1 MQQQLQQHTTPNQL
15 SVPALALLGVFG
27 GIVAVHLGVILFVL
41 GLDSLDM
48 TVSHALAVT
57 AAQATVVLA
66 WLLISAASASLLV
79 LYTRSVSAER
89 ARLRLTHYS
98 CNTR

>member
-1 MQQQLQQHTTPNQL
+1 MLQPYTNPNPL
-15 SVPALALLGVFG
+15 SMPALALLGVFG
-27 GIVAVHLGVILFVL
+27 GIAAVHVGVILFVL

-66 WLLISAASASLLV
+66 WLLISAASASLLFS
-79 LYTRSVSAER
+79 YTRSVPAER

-98 CNTR
+98 RMA